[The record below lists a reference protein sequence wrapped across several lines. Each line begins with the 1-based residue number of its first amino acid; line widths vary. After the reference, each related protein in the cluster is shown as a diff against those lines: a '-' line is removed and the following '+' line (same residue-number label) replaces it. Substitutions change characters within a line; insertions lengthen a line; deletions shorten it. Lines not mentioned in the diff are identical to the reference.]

1 MGIPISGSLNDLKIN
16 DIFLTGAIIVFLL
29 YTVLVRVIVHF
40 AKSRKPKPTIE
51 EILFRNDVESVGD
64 LDRCINDLKDVS
76 KESQNKS
83 KLSKIS
89 GLGEKVLIGVLTGL
103 LVKILYTD
111 KKQILVYIMTFIVVV
126 IPSIWLGKLI
136 LDKDI
141 NKMLNN
147 EQEKDIIFINL
158 LKNTRDRWN
167 DRDKVMQKSSQD
179 KMLEAIFDLNQTL
192 QSIDDKLSKIN
203 KTSQK
208 EHVDVKVH
216 VFFTTQF

>member
-1 MGIPISGSLNDLKIN
+1 MKIN